1 MTTPPAVGKNA
12 SVKVDAQMYDD
23 LEVMLSTGMTL
34 SDAVRSALL
43 IVAGV
48 YRKVWDAGAV
58 PARTRPTIE
67 RFWITRCDPGQWPA
81 LGTVQTTVPTAY
93 RLRPTPGPRGVTAR
107 PTPGLPGVTAR
118 PTPGPHGA
126 TARQTDLPSSYPVL
140 SAGVTRPVPSSAPVQ
155 PKTARGHQ
163 P

>member
-67 RFWITRCDPGQWPA
+67 RFWITRCDPGQWPGR
-81 LGTVQTTVPTAY
+81 GTAQTTVPTAY

-107 PTPGLPGVTAR
+107 PTPGP
-118 PTPGPHGA
+118 PGA
-126 TARQTDLPSSYPVL
+126 TARPTDLPSSYPVL
-140 SAGVTRPVPSSAPVQ
+140 PAGVTRPVPSSAPVR
-155 PKTARGHQ
+155 PDGPAKTARGHQ